1 MITLYFRRHDLRKVT
16 LIVMMA
22 AVVLM
27 LNGCGSKQVE
37 TGFLSDYSKLKKEGS
52 ALRYVNEVELKKYTN
67 FIVDK
72 VEVHLYGGEKAK
84 GKLTDEEIGDLT
96 NYMHAKIVEVV
107 ENVGKKVV
115 YQPADGVARIR
126 TALTDLGASNAVTII
141 PQASLLGAGLGGAA
155 TEAEVVDSMT
165 DQQIAAF
172 VLKQKGSRI
181 PFSNLGKWTAAKQ
194 VIDRWAKTFQKRI
207 E

>member
-1 MITLYFRRHDLRKVT
+1 MKKMNLLV
-16 LIVMMA
+16 IVLAMA
-22 AVVLM
+22 FVGLM

-52 ALRYVNEVELKKYTN
+52 SLRYANEKELAQYSG

-72 VEVHLYGGEKAK
+72 VEVHLYEGEKSM

-96 NYMHAKIVEVV
+96 NYMHAKIVEAV

-126 TALTDLGASNAVTII
+126 TALTDLNASNAVTIL

-155 TEAEVVDSMT
+155 VEAEVVDSMT

-181 PFSNLGKWTAAKQ
+181 PFSNLGKWTASKQ
-194 VIDRWAKTFQKRI
+194 VMDNWAKKFQKRI

>member
-72 VEVHLYGGEKAK
+72 VEVHLYEGEKSM

-96 NYMHAKIVEVV
+96 NYMHAKIVEAV

>member
-1 MITLYFRRHDLRKVT
+1 MRKVT
-16 LIVMMA
+16 LITLMA
-22 AVVLM
+22 VAVFVLS
-27 LNGCGSKQVE
+27 GCGSKQAE
-37 TGFLSDYSKLKKEGS
+37 TGFLSDYSKLQKEGS
-52 ALRYVNEVELKKYTN
+52 ALRYVNEKELAQYSS

-72 VEVHLYGGEKAK
+72 VEVHLYEGEKAK
-84 GKLTDEEIGDLT
+84 GKLTEEEIGDLT
-96 NYMHAKIVEVV
+96 NYMHAKIVEAV
-107 ENVGKKVV
+107 ENVGKTVV

-126 TALTDLGASNAVTII
+126 TALTDLDASNAVTII

-172 VLKQKGSRI
+172 VLKQQGSRI
-181 PFSNLGKWTAAKQ
+181 PFTNLGEWTASKQ
-194 VIDRWAKTFQKRI
+194 VMDDWAKKFQKHI